1 MAVDAAVLF
10 TKCTPPPL
18 TPYPTTGCLSWP
30 GGGAGCVWG
39 GGIDCLHLLTAIGKC
54 VEVESTSQAQM
65 ALVSNLTGLAG

>member
-10 TKCTPPPL
+10 TKCTP
-18 TPYPTTGCLSWP
+18 TTGCLPWP
-30 GGGAGCVWG
+30 GGGAEGVG